1 MADLNSMSAL
11 ILEDE
16 FIIAMDLR
24 DMLLDWGFREVR
36 VAHSGEEAKSMLAGG
51 GIDLVVADFELPDG
65 NSADLI
71 GKAQAG
77 GSIVVMLTG
86 KAIDAAALE
95 GMGRPAML
103 QKPVHP
109 DALRDV
115 VLGTLNRSR
124 GA

>member
-1 MADLNSMSAL
+1 MPDLDSMSAL

-36 VAHSGEEAKSMLAGG
+36 VAHSGEEAMSALANGG
-51 GIDLVVADFELPDG
+51 VDLVVADFQLPDG
-65 NSADLI
+65 NSAALI

-86 KAIDAAALE
+86 QEIEPAALV
-95 GMGRPAML
+95 GMGSPAVL
-103 QKPVHP
+103 GKPVHP

-115 VLGTLNRSR
+115 VLGRLQAS
-124 GA
+124 GSA